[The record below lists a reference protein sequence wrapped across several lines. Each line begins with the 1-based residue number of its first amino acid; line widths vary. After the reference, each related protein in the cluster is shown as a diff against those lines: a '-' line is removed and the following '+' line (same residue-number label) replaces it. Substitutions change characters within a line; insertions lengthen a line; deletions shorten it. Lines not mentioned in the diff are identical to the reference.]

1 MASLKL
7 NFLYNV
13 LLNVSKVVFPLITA
27 PYVARVLDPD
37 GVGLFN
43 FANTYAS
50 YFALF
55 ATLGIP
61 FYGVREIAK
70 MRNDIKTQTK
80 FVSEIIS
87 ISLLTTVLCTFVF
100 VCSIIFIQQLN
111 ENSVLFIIAGIAL
124 YLTPFRVEWYFQG
137 KEEFGYITFRSLL
150 IKIISVILLFIVV
163 KDKSDLINYILLN
176 VIAISANEIWNYVK
190 LIKSGVRP
198 YLSIKGCFVH
208 IKPLLLLFASSIAI
222 SIYTMLDTL
231 MLGFTTNY
239 AEVGYYNS
247 ASHIAKSLL
256 PIATSLAIVAMPRL
270 SYYLKENLWSDINV
284 LLNKSLSVV
293 SFLCFPIMC
302 GVIAVSPTFI
312 PLFLGAEFVGAIMPL
327 QIIIG
332 VVVAI
337 GLNNLTGVQVL
348 VGLGYDKLF
357 LYSVLFGTISNFILN
372 VILIPKY
379 GASGAAFS
387 SVLAETIILFV
398 TYYFVIK
405 KTSIRLT
412 NWQDLIKSIVG
423 ALLLFPTYNILS
435 SHISGWQ
442 LVISYVIIGGTIYLA
457 IQYIL
462 KNSAIIQVKNI
473 IVSKFSKK

>member
-13 LLNVSKVVFPLITA
+13 LLNVSKVIFPLITA
-27 PYVARVLDPD
+27 PYISRVLDPD

-50 YFALF
+50 YFTLF
-55 ATLGIP
+55 AALGIP

-70 MRNDIKTQTK
+70 MRNDIKAQTK

-87 ISLLTTVLCTFVF
+87 ISLLTTVLCTFLF
-100 VCSIIFIQQLN
+100 VCTIIFIQQLN
-111 ENSVLFIIAGIAL
+111 ENSVLFIIAGIIL
-124 YLTPFRVEWYFQG
+124 YLTPFRIEWYFQG

-150 IKIISVILLFIVV
+150 IKIISVVLLFIVV

-190 LIKSGVRP
+190 LIKSGIRP
-198 YLSIKGCFVH
+198 YLSTKGCFVH

-231 MLGFTTNY
+231 MLGFMTNY

-256 PIATSLAIVAMPRL
+256 PIATSLSIVAMPRL

-302 GVIAVSPTFI
+302 GVIAVAPIFI

-357 LYSVLFGTISNFILN
+357 LYSVIFGTISNFILN
-372 VILIPKY
+372 VILIPIY

-398 TYYFVIK
+398 TYYFVVK

-412 NWQDLIKSIVG
+412 NWQDLIKSIIG
-423 ALLLFPTYNILS
+423 SLSLFPIYNILS
-435 SHISGWQ
+435 SHISGWH

-462 KNSAIIQVKNI
+462 KNSAIIQVEKI
-473 IVSKFSKK
+473 IISKLNKP